1 MIDSTNNLF
10 GDKDFTL
17 IEVSLNL
24 CYYINNEE
32 SPDVTVSLLTF

>member
-1 MIDSTNNLF
+1 MGRKVPDWYNSHIIRR
-10 GDKDFTL
+10 

-24 CYYINNEE
+24 CYYKNNEE